1 MWETGAG
8 SNALIPQG
16 LSLLDARPLW
26 VPNMTTQSK
35 SEQLRIR
42 AYECEVKAEAAHDP
56 DIRRLYRDMAV
67 QWRQMARQHDEL
79 GLYDRAEPSRY
90 R

>member
-1 MWETGAG
+1 MRSLWTR
-8 SNALIPQG
+8 ALC
-16 LSLLDARPLW
+16 W

-42 AYECEVKAEAAHDP
+42 AHECEVKAEAAHDP
-56 DIRRLYRDMAV
+56 DVRRQYRDMAA

-79 GLYDRAEPSRY
+79 GLYDRVEPSQY